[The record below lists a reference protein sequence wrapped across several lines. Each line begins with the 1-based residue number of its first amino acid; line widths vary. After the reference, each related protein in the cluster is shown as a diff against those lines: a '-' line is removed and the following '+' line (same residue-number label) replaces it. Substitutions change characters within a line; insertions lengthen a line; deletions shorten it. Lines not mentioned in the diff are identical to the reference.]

1 MHPTQ
6 VPVVAAVPCHA
17 DAQPIVSL
25 VVLAGSLVRVGP
37 LVADV
42 DFLRLAHVHGG
53 RAQKVVV
60 EFNVVGPIL
69 DGHATRSRRRRV
81 RGDFPSAVHQHVL
94 DEPIIRRKFSSF
106 KALRHGQVHV
116 PGVQHHHRIL
126 EGVAGLSP
134 LVGNGERDVVAAWG
148 VERVVQFTGAGFGAA
163 VAELPRPS
171 SYPVVALVGELHA
184 IAHTNHLAVGHELHG
199 AQVVGP
205 CHTRGLQIGL
215 GGQLV
220 PLGSRRER
228 RSAHALLLALG
239 EHVATVAVLHVVLDV
254 VQGPTAFAVDVAGRP
269 TQGVGG
275 VVHQIV
281 FVAVF
286 RLPRVVAVAPWVAKV
301 EPVAHLVG
309 QRP

>member
-1 MHPTQ
+1 MHPAQ

-17 DAQPIVSL
+17 DAQPVVGL

-37 LVADV
+37 FVADV

-60 EFNVVGPIL
+60 EFNVVDPIL
-69 DGHATRSRRRRV
+69 NGHAPRPRRRRV

-94 DEPIIRRKFSSF
+94 DEPIFRRKFTRF
-106 KALRHGQVHV
+106 EALCHRQVHV
-116 PGVQHHHRIL
+116 PGVQHHHGIL

-148 VERVVQFTGAGFGAA
+148 VEGVVQFPGARFCVA

-171 SYPVVALVGELHA
+171 GHPVVTLIGELHA
-184 IAHTNHLAVGHELHG
+184 VAHTNDLAVGHELHG

-205 CHTRGLQIGL
+205 GHACGLQIGL

-220 PLGSRRER
+220 PLGSSRER
-228 RSAHALLLALG
+228 RGAHALLLALG
-239 EHVATVAVLHVVLDV
+239 KHVATVAVLHVILDV

-275 VVHQIV
+275 VVHQVV

-286 RLPRVVAVAPWVAKV
+286 RLPRVVAVAPRVAKV